1 MYLGGSLKSSETVWE
16 GEKEGCSC
24 EERVPDLPDGEG
36 NTEKSMASQ
45 EPELFPEALFL

>member
-16 GEKEGCSC
+16 GEKEGRSC
-24 EERVPDLPDGEG
+24 EERVPDLPDSEV

-45 EPELFPEALFL
+45 ESVLFPEALFL